1 MRKTTIAVIITLF
14 AGLMV
19 FSCVQPLEP
28 GVRTEATGLNQL
40 NLTVSCQAPSTKA
53 DPFANYPAGVTELN
67 ENKIEHIDW
76 FIFRDTTTGTA
87 WQSGRVS
94 FSDKTDGTT
103 EFSVK
108 SLDMDQYKN
117 LYADGKG
124 YVLTVANYPDEEGHE
139 TTFGNKTFAQIRQME
154 LVTEG
159 LGNMANGSFTPL
171 NSFVMTSYATPFTL
185 VENNPVTVNAQ
196 LTRLAAKIS
205 LNISIVPYIDEIK
218 AYVNGI
224 DTTRIEYVQTWYPE
238 VEGIRAYLTY
248 ANKHTTLT
256 PVDTSM
262 RAAESYNDN
271 DFFTYNSRGFKL
283 DTPVPTTS
291 DGTSI
296 VTGTPFYSYPMKWET
311 SDAHA
316 PFIKIIL
323 KWEGRYED
331 NTTKPGEGRYIEH
344 NSGGIRYGD
353 TVVVNAH
360 NKAGYVTSA
369 SQNFYYKVSLPS
381 AHNILHSNVWTKISL
396 DVAVL
401 GGVDEE
407 QTVDVIGRYYV
418 VDWNN
423 PGVEGGGEL
432 TAGKYL
438 SLATARDT
446 FYIYGGNSITIP
458 VKSSHNLTISNTA
471 TRITR
476 AQQWNP
482 RTQQLEPINRGTVS
496 VDGRTSVTLTNN
508 LNTAMNTQLD
518 CYRMEFDIQIV
529 NDVGLEKK
537 ITVFQYPAIY
547 IDSKPGGNAMVDG
560 YFGNVDNHY
569 RRTSG
574 NPLYGNSDPTSGNA
588 EGTSVTTPYAPITQ
602 YTPEQHN
609 MTVVSISSL
618 GNNPQ
623 YTMPRD
629 EATQGS
635 QPKTYSYLITDPR
648 EESGFQGNDLIP
660 YWNGTYNNGQPKNW
674 TDAQA
679 SKIKVG
685 NTQQIASNFIAP
697 KLLVS
702 SRWSRT
708 VNWGDG
714 DHDTRYEAAKKRCA
728 TYQEG
733 GYPAGRWRLPTEAE
747 TIFLAY
753 LQNNRKIDALFSS
766 GGYNV
771 TASGTVI
778 RVAGTGANDIHYWTT
793 RAVSSMRCVYDLWY
807 WGDDPVEGA
816 ASTYTIKPE

>member
-159 LGNMANGSFTPL
+159 LGDMANGAFTPL

-262 RAAESYNDN
+262 RTAELYNDN

-438 SLATARDT
+438 GLASARDT
-446 FYIYGGNSITIP
+446 FYIYGSNSITIP
-458 VKSSHNLTISNTA
+458 VNSSHALTANIVHPNGNNNLDGYRWRNGAWETTS
-471 TRITR
+471 
-476 AQQWNP
+476 
-482 RTQQLEPINRGTVS
+482 RGDSLRV
-496 VDGRTSVTLTNN
+496 TNN
-508 LNTAMNTQLD
+508 GRSSITFYNGLNTTMGSGLD
-518 CYRMEFDIQIV
+518 CYEMKFNIHLANEG
-529 NDVGLEKK
+529 GLEKDK
-537 ITVFQYPAIY
+537 DIVIIQRPAIY
-547 IDSKPGGNAMVDG
+547 IEQKPGGNSFVDG
-560 YFGNVDNHY
+560 Y
-569 RRTSG
+569 
-574 NPLYGNSDPTSGNA
+574 YGNINGRYYGTNGSGPSGGDRDYNQ
-588 EGTSVTTPYAPITQ
+588 TPYGPITQ
-602 YTPEQHN
+602 NGSRQGS
-609 MTVVSISSL
+609 MTVINISAF
-618 GNNPQ
+618 GDDVT
-623 YTMPRD
+623 YTIPH
-629 EATQGS
+629 
-635 QPKTYSYLITDPR
+635 KTYPAGQTEETFLIADPR
-648 EESGFQGNDLIP
+648 QASGWQANNLTS
-660 YWNGTYNNGQPKNW
+660 YYNGTNTTNW
-674 TDAQA
+674 TNSQA
-679 SKIKVG
+679 SNIMIG
-685 NTQQIASNFIAP
+685 NTTNTNYIAP

-702 SRWSRT
+702 SRWGRL
-708 VNWGDG
+708 GDWAQPG
-714 DHDTRYEAAKKRCA
+714 DNRFETAQKRCA
-728 TYQEG
+728 TYQEA

-747 TIFLAY
+747 IVFMVNLQRYGFIDNLFTTSRSLTAKGSHISVNTTTNTIDGYGATPLAG
-753 LQNNRKIDALFSS
+753 R
-766 GGYNV
+766 GGN
-771 TASGTVI
+771 SC
-778 RVAGTGANDIHYWTT
+778 
-793 RAVSSMRCVYDLWY
+793 RCVYDLWY
-807 WGDDPVEGA
+807 WGDEPVADPTV
-816 ASTYTIKPE
+816 YTIGVK